1 MENIKKFEEVST
13 EELTSVEG
21 GVGVLAV
28 IGWSL
33 LAAGGSGL
41 VGYGLART
49 FYYFL
54 FKCYC

>member
-21 GVGVLAV
+21 GVGVLEV

-49 FYYFL
+49 FG
-54 FKCYC
+54 